1 MSSNGSSV
9 TLLDLPVDLL
19 LLIFPY
25 LDAASFLSLTSTC
38 RALHNPDFVEDAMY
52 WSDLVRHQFRV
63 PNQPVVQNDGRRW
76 KRLYKRM
83 RTQSKIFSWGNDD
96 KGCLG
101 QSFDMPNLPGQRRPV
116 MRRSR
121 HISCPGEM
129 EGTEQLGIISDM
141 QCGGWS
147 TSLLTS
153 KGALYT
159 CGVLDGLQFN
169 QRRPPYMQQPKRQ
182 PTALRFPSGMPQP
195 KDRYDP
201 VTAIKQFSS
210 GRSHVLALSDTGRI
224 WSWQDIELPGMH
236 VKFVHHS
243 LTEDGRERGTGVVKK
258 VVAGWNKSVALIEG
272 SGIVVWEPLQLSPE
286 ECDTS
291 DAALVLEST
300 VVPRTRYV
308 ESQNRKT
315 AEGSSE
321 GEDVGEV
328 QSFIVL
334 EDSILFNTSLGKVFA
349 ALITWTDTAQTV
361 SDPVELS
368 IPAGGEANAEASFV
382 TDIQGSFRNFAVF
395 TKAGDVLTSE
405 QDRVMPLL
413 TNQHTNRRLFT
424 RIPALQNKQVIS
436 LAFGDYHFHA
446 LHSTGEITSY
456 GYEPQSC
463 GALGLGGHGVPEGRL
478 RGIRNRG
485 IGGDG
490 HLVPHA
496 YTEGRRVWFE
506 KEKQE
511 WISFITS
518 GGADPQEGAARVRM
532 AIGSPGPNA
541 QGEVSEW
548 IEQEGRDWEGKFGI
562 RGQGEEDDGLGAYF
576 ALSVSAAG
584 WHSGALVLVN
594 EDMAEKLRKAVEV
607 PEHPPGEEPQED
619 VASSAQPSYE
629 SSRATPSTSDTA
641 PSNETI
647 LDRAADWG
655 RYFLGLAPY
664 NVNDAAY
671 DPNAAHL
678 RTNTTARNQP
688 GPSNRHNPQS
698 QNFGASPRPGYKYIW
713 ADDHFPRLRLS
724 DGTEMP
730 GEVPFHEWRYG
741 RPEWNLA
748 WEDGE

>member
-1 MSSNGSSV
+1 MSSEESPT

-19 LLIFPY
+19 LLIFPH

-38 RALHNPDFVEDAMY
+38 KALHNSDFAEDSAY
-52 WSDLVRHQFRV
+52 WSALVRNQFRV

-83 RTQSKIFSWGNDD
+83 RTQSKCYAWGNDD

-101 QSFDMPNLPGQRRPV
+101 HSFDLPNLPGQRRPV

-121 HISCPGEM
+121 HLSCPSVM

-141 QCGGWS
+141 QSGGWS
-147 TSLLTS
+147 TTILTS
-153 KGALYT
+153 KGALYS
-159 CGVLDGLQFN
+159 CGVMDGLQFN
-169 QRRPPYMQQPKRQ
+169 QRRPPYMQQPKKQ
-182 PTALRFPSGMPQP
+182 PTALIFPVGMPHP
-195 KDRYDP
+195 KDRYEP

-210 GRSHVLALSDTGRI
+210 GRSHILALSDSGRI
-224 WSWQDIELPGMH
+224 WSWQDIELRGVH
-236 VKFVHHS
+236 VKFVHHT
-243 LTEDGRERGTGVVKK
+243 LKEDGREKGTGVVKK

-272 SGIVVWEPLQLSPE
+272 SGLVVWEPIRLSQE
-286 ECDTS
+286 ESETS
-291 DAALVLEST
+291 DAALVLLST
-300 VVPRTRYV
+300 VVPRTQYV
-308 ESQNRKT
+308 DSAPHKT
-315 AEGSSE
+315 SDGAVEGQ
-321 GEDVGEV
+321 DVGEV

-334 EDSILFNTSLGKVFA
+334 EDTILFNTSLGKVFA
-349 ALITWTDTAQTV
+349 AVITWTDTVQAV
-361 SDPVELS
+361 SEPVELS
-368 IPAGGEANAEASFV
+368 IPVKGDTTAEASFV

-405 QDRVMPLL
+405 QDRIMPLL

-446 LHSTGEITSY
+446 LHSSGEITSY

-478 RGIRNRG
+478 RGVQNRG

-518 GGADPQEGAARVRM
+518 GGADPQEAAARVRM

-548 IEQEGRDWEGKFGI
+548 IEQEGRDWETKFGI

-594 EDMAEKLRKAVEV
+594 EDMAERLRKAVEV
-607 PEHPPGEEPQED
+607 PERAPIETHED
-619 VASSAQPSYE
+619 PAQPTAE
-629 SSRATPSTSDTA
+629 SSQA
-641 PSNETI
+641 PSSTNNTLPTNASI

-671 DPNAAHL
+671 DPNSAHL
-678 RTNTTARNQP
+678 RTNATTNANEASQT
-688 GPSNRHNPQS
+688 

-730 GEVPFHEWRYG
+730 GEVEFDEWRFG
-741 RPEWNLA
+741 RPEWRLG
-748 WEDGE
+748 WEDEE